1 MNFQKPGMS
10 DEVFPVEWS
19 VRPWR
24 MAKRRSQYIS
34 VLLSTTADE
43 HGDILSSQVTKSHST
58 SRNVKQTSN
67 WRKTWKWKILGSRV
81 YVKVGNVRKKKKK
94 SEKGREVDDTEVK
107 IPNSDIVPHPRVRV
121 RVSEG
126 KKFHVTKSNA
136 WHETRG
142 ETRKDRAY
150 PRLMQN
156 TKREKKLKTKSKRD
170 YVRINV
176 FYREQVAERGKS
188 GNHVYRWLSPTST
201 HHDCYDGETWSAT
214 RTSMRWRVYLRI
226 DICSIVN
233 HANST
238 FFVPLS
244 RFEALNKKLHFLRQK
259 FV

>member
-1 MNFQKPGMS
+1 MWN
-10 DEVFPVEWS
+10 
-19 VRPWR
+19 
-24 MAKRRSQYIS
+24 RR
-34 VLLSTTADE
+34 
-43 HGDILSSQVTKSHST
+43 
-58 SRNVKQTSN
+58 QTEGRRESE
-67 WRKTWKWKILGSRV
+67 KYLEAECTWKWETYEK
-81 YVKVGNVRKKKKK
+81 KRKKARKEERLMTLKWK
-94 SEKGREVDDTEVK
+94 SPTPTLFRIHVYASESPRE
-107 IPNSDIVPHPRVRV
+107 
-121 RVSEG
+121 

-142 ETRKDRAY
+142 ERRKDRAY